1 MSGWSGQGGE
11 EGAGSG
17 PGADRGGAAWSPG
30 APPPWAYEETRTAP
44 APGAGEVPPPPPP
57 PWATAHTQAGIPPVP
72 PPPPPPPYGP
82 VPAPSPGP
90 APARQPFRGGRLIA
104 LVAAMVLV
112 GAGTGLGVW
121 YVGRDRGSGGSPQAS
136 GPATTVTVSTA
147 APPDSPSGS
156 PAPSPSSSPSPSQS
170 PPAGYRL
177 VHDPVGYAIAV
188 PRGWTRRE
196 KQGEKAAVVFYDSPS
211 DGRRLQVFRLAEATA
226 TESLD
231 LAENDPGY
239 GYSREPGYQ
248 ALSRRSGDT
257 WAELTYRYDD
267 PDKGA
272 RRVVDHRFQAPGGTL
287 YAIRASGPE
296 HLPATRVRAPLTTAL
311 ATFCPADRTCA

>member
-17 PGADRGGAAWSPG
+17 SGEDRGGAAWSPG

-57 PWATAHTQAGIPPVP
+57 PWATAHTRAGAPPVP
-72 PPPPPPPYGP
+72 PPPSSYGP
-82 VPAPSPGP
+82 VPTPSHGP
-90 APARQPFRGGRLIA
+90 APVQRPFRGGRLIA

-112 GAGTGLGVW
+112 GTGTGLGVW

-136 GPATTVTVSTA
+136 APATAVPVSTA

-156 PAPSPSSSPSPSQS
+156 PAPTPSSSPPPSQGT
-170 PPAGYRL
+170 PAGYRL
-177 VHDPVGYAIAV
+177 VHDSVGYAIAV

-196 KQGEKAAVVFYDSPS
+196 EQGEKAAVVFYDSPS
-211 DGRRLQVFRLAEATA
+211 DGRRLQIFRLAEATV

-272 RRVVDHRFQAPGGTL
+272 RRVVDHRFQAPDGTL

-311 ATFCPADRTCA
+311 TTFCPTDTTCA